1 MPDATQLTARL
12 FGAGDVRVQE
22 EERPRPGDGE
32 VLVEVTSVGLCG
44 SDLHWFSEGAIG
56 DATLAQPLVL
66 GHEMAGVIRSG
77 PAEGTRVAID
87 PAVPC
92 GVCEECLRGD
102 VNLCPRVVFAGHGRT
117 DGGLRQFMA
126 WPGNRLHPLP
136 DSLSDD
142 EGALLEPLGVA
153 LHALDLGHLRVAT
166 TVAVVGCGPI
176 GLFLVQLARLAG
188 ATRVLAA
195 DPLPHRLE
203 AAVKSGA
210 EPVAAEAA
218 SVADVAFEVGGN
230 DAAVDAAMRL
240 AKPGARVILVGIP
253 DADRTSFSASLAR
266 RKGLSLVMS
275 RRMGEVYPRAIA
287 LATSGRLDL
296 PSMVSAVF
304 PLRDAAQAVDTAVA
318 RAGLKVIIHPQ
329 DAGKH

>member
-1 MPDATQLTARL
+1 MSDDTQLAARL
-12 FGAGDVRVQE
+12 YGAGDVRVQSE
-22 EERPRPGDGE
+22 QRPRPGDGE
-32 VLVEVTSVGLCG
+32 SLVEVTSVGLCG
-44 SDLHWFSEGAIG
+44 SDLHWFTEGAIG
-56 DATLAQPLVL
+56 DATLSRPLVL
-66 GHEMAGVIRSG
+66 GHEMAGVVRGG
-77 PAEGTRVAID
+77 PADGSRVAID

-92 GVCEECLRGD
+92 GVCEQCARGD
-102 VNLCPRVVFAGHGRT
+102 VNLCPTVVFAGHGNT

-126 WPGNRLHPLP
+126 WPSARLHPLP
-136 DSLSDD
+136 DALSDD

-203 AAVKSGA
+203 AAVKFGA
-210 EPVAAEAA
+210 EPIGDDDT

-230 DAAVDAAMRL
+230 DDSVDASLRL
-240 AKPGARVILVGIP
+240 AKPGARVLLVGIP
-253 DADRTSFSASLAR
+253 DGDRTSFSASAAR

-275 RRMGEVYPRAIA
+275 RRMGEVYPRAIE

-296 PSMVSAVF
+296 PSMVTAAF
-304 PLRDAAQAVDTAVA
+304 PLSDATQAISTAVA
-318 RAGLKVIIHPQ
+318 RAGLKVVVHPQ
-329 DAGKH
+329 G